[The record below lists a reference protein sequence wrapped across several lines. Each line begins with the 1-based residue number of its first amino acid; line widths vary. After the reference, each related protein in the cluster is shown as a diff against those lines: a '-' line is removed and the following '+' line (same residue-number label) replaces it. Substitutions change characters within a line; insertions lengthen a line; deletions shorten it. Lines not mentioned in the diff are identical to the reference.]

1 MSLITCCPAC
11 GTMFKVVADQLKISE
26 GWVRCGH
33 CAHVFDATAHMVDAA
48 QASAPIEPPAPV
60 PVQQAHEVEDIV
72 APPIPPAAPPLPS
85 RPSDPVFEPE
95 PEAVSE
101 LPSESPLD
109 QPFVFR
115 RSDLA
120 RDDEIPSELPAAE
133 PQAVEAPAEFASSLG
148 PDSQVPE
155 AHDAHDVGFL
165 RQARRRAF
173 WRRPLVR
180 ASLALVLLALVA
192 LLALQLAVHDRDRLA
207 AAQPQ
212 FKPWLEM
219 LCEPLK
225 CTVGP
230 PRQIEAIAIDSSSF
244 TKLRSDTYRLN
255 FTLKNSAGRP
265 VAAPS
270 MELTLTDTQD
280 QPVLRRVLSPADLAA
295 PSPVIAAGGE
305 WSGSVALAVAAN
317 GGGRISGY
325 RLLAFYP

>member
-48 QASAPIEPPAPV
+48 QASASIEPPAAVPV
-60 PVQQAHEVEDIV
+60 PVQQADEVEDIV
-72 APPIPPAAPPLPS
+72 VPPAAPPLPS

-133 PQAVEAPAEFASSLG
+133 PQAVAQPVEFASSLG
-148 PDSQVPE
+148 PDSQVLE
-155 AHDAHDVGFL
+155 THDAHDVGFL

-180 ASLALVLLALVA
+180 AGLVLVLLALAA

-219 LCEPLK
+219 LCDPLN
-225 CTVGP
+225 CAVGP

>member
-33 CAHVFDATAHMVDAA
+33 CAHVFDATAHMVDGAQPTAA
-48 QASAPIEPPAPV
+48 VPAPEEALVSELAHAPVAAPPPAPV
-60 PVQQAHEVEDIV
+60 
-72 APPIPPAAPPLPS
+72 
-85 RPSDPVFEPE
+85 FEPRPE
-95 PEAVSE
+95 PVSE

-109 QPFVFR
+109 QPFIFR

-120 RDDEIPSELPAAE
+120 GADDLPSVSPPLAASEPEEDEPA
-133 PQAVEAPAEFASSLG
+133 PPAEH
-148 PDSQVPE
+148 E
-155 AHDAHDVGFL
+155 DVGFL
-165 RQARRRAF
+165 RQARRRAY

-180 ASLALVLLALVA
+180 VLLVLL
-192 LLALQLAVHDRDRLA
+192 LLALSAALLLQVAVHDRDRLA

-212 FKPWLEM
+212 LRPWLEM
-219 LCEPLK
+219 LCEPLQ
-225 CTVGP
+225 CRIGP

-244 TKLRSDTYRLN
+244 NKLRNDTYRLS
-255 FTLKNSAGRP
+255 FTLKNSAGTP
-265 VAAPS
+265 VATPS

-280 QPVLRRVLSPADLAA
+280 QAVVRRVLSPSELGA
-295 PSPVIAAGGE
+295 PSAVIAAGSE

-317 GGGRISGY
+317 GNGRISGY

>member
-33 CAHVFDATAHMVDAA
+33 CTHVFDATAHMVDGSGAA
-48 QASAPIEPPAPV
+48 AP
-60 PVQQAHEVEDIV
+60 AHEVP
-72 APPIPPAAPPLPS
+72 APAEARVPEVE
-85 RPSDPVFEPE
+85 RVPE
-95 PEAVSE
+95 PVSE

-120 RDDEIPSELPAAE
+120 NADDLPSVSPPLAEEDPDEPAPLP
-133 PQAVEAPAEFASSLG
+133 P
-148 PDSQVPE
+148 PE
-155 AHDAHDVGFL
+155 DVGFL

-180 ASLALVLLALVA
+180 AALVLLLLALA
-192 LLALQLAVHDRDRLA
+192 GLLALQVAVQERDRLA

-212 FKPWLEM
+212 LKPWLEL
-219 LCEPLK
+219 LCGPLN
-225 CTVGP
+225 CTIGP
-230 PRQIEAIAIDSSSF
+230 PRQIEAITIDSSSF
-244 TKLRSDTYRLN
+244 NKLRSDTYRLN
-255 FTLKNSAGRP
+255 FTLKNSAGMP
-265 VAAPS
+265 VATPS

-280 QPVLRRVLSPADLAA
+280 QPVVRRVLSPPELGA
-295 PSPVIAAGGE
+295 PSQVIAAGGE
-305 WSGSVALAVAAN
+305 WSGSVALAIAPN
-317 GGGRISGY
+317 GNGRISGY